1 MRNDASTVGIALGD
15 GLIARF
21 GAVVVYL
28 AGETP
33 STDRILGAIEAVA
46 DARHPGAAIAQR
58 LAAVVFGGNS
68 EPPPFGV
75 IAPTADGT
83 VILLRGQVSAEIQG
97 AEGTRRLSGARAFT
111 WVDEIVRE
119 PVRRISVGADSA
131 FPIHELPRTD
141 LRGGIVPGSGFVLR
155 IAARRTGKS
164 AATRARTTGTPTAEP
179 PPTAPAGSEAL
190 REPTAKSEPT
200 PTGQRVGTPRPA
212 RSAQLSASLQ
222 AAESAHFVE
231 PTQHYAARSVA
242 QGQSAESPRTA
253 QPHASSQAAESVRS
267 SESTQHSAARSATQG
282 QRPDSAV
289 AGNPARPTTTDQPT
303 GAAQATGSAGATGFE
318 RAAGSARPTGS
329 LQKPAARSAEA
340 DPSAEKTRRAGSAHA
355 RRSPQRSAAEYDG
368 PTEKAGPTGSIH
380 PGRSP
385 QSGAESTAHDEPT
398 EKAGPTGSIHSGR
411 RAQQA
416 AANSA
421 EYGEPTEK
429 AGPTGSTDSGRSPQ
443 RSAAQ
448 AVGFDEASDKPE
460 PAGSTAAARP
470 GAASS
475 EPRPSGSAP
484 SGGSGP
490 EDAPEDIGTQAMSA
504 QEREEAAG
512 TRSAVAARPEPIA
525 LHKIPALRGVRPRP
539 LRPVGGAKNPENSG
553 AGQPV
558 GALVLADGSAFPLDR
573 PYVVG
578 RSPMIDETVRAATAT
593 PLAVPRDR
601 HVSRVHAYV
610 SVDRGKVY
618 VRDAATP
625 AGTFIAAP
633 GADEW
638 TRIGTTPTELHP
650 GWSLRIGQR
659 ILTYRTEAHPKHP
672 TEATSKRRRS

>member
-1 MRNDASTVGIALGD
+1 MRNDASTVGIAPGD

-28 AGETP
+28 ADETP

-68 EPPPFGV
+68 EAPPFGV

-97 AEGTRRLSGARAFT
+97 AEGSRRLSGARAFT

-119 PVRRISVGADSA
+119 PVRRIAVGADIA

-141 LRGGIVPGSGFVLR
+141 LRAGIVAGSGFVLR
-155 IAARRTGKS
+155 IATRRTGKS
-164 AATRARTTGTPTAEP
+164 ANTRARTTANPSPAEP
-179 PPTAPAGSEAL
+179 PPTAPAGFEAL
-190 REPTAKSEPT
+190 REPTAKSATEST
-200 PTGQRVGTPRPA
+200 P
-212 RSAQLSASLQ
+212 
-222 AAESAHFVE
+222 AAGFA
-231 PTQHYAARSVA
+231 
-242 QGQSAESPRTA
+242 QSAGVTRE
-253 QPHASSQAAESVRS
+253 
-267 SESTQHSAARSATQG
+267 
-282 QRPDSAV
+282 
-289 AGNPARPTTTDQPT
+289 
-303 GAAQATGSAGATGFE
+303 
-318 RAAGSARPTGS
+318 AGSARPTGES
-329 LQKPAARSAEA
+329 SRDPAARSTAPNEQGR
-340 DPSAEKTRRAGSAHA
+340 SAGSAT
-355 RRSPQRSAAEYDG
+355 EYDG
-368 PTEKAGPTGSIH
+368 PTERAGTTGSVDSGQSAQRSTTKSTAHDKPTEKAGPTGSVDSV
-380 PGRSP
+380 RSAR
-385 QSGAESTAHDEPT
+385 G
-398 EKAGPTGSIHSGR
+398 
-411 RAQQA
+411 
-416 AANSA
+416 
-421 EYGEPTEK
+421 
-429 AGPTGSTDSGRSPQ
+429 
-443 RSAAQ
+443 SAAQ
-448 AVGFDEASDKPE
+448 SVGFGASADKVG
-460 PAGSTAAARP
+460 PARSTSAARL

-475 EPRPSGSAP
+475 EARPSGSAP
-484 SGGSGP
+484 SRASGQA
-490 EDAPEDIGTQAMSA
+490 DAPEEIGTQAMPA
-504 QEREEAAG
+504 REREDAAG
-512 TRSAVAARPEPIA
+512 TRAGSAARPEPIA
-525 LHKIPALRGVRPRP
+525 LHKIPALQGVRPRP
-539 LRPVGGAKNPENSG
+539 LRPVGEANNQENSG
-553 AGQPV
+553 ARPPV

-610 SVDRGKVY
+610 SIDRGKVY

>member
-46 DARHPGAAIAQR
+46 DTRHPGAAIAQR

-119 PVRRISVGADSA
+119 PVRRISVGADTA

-141 LRGGIVPGSGFVLR
+141 LRAGIVPGSGFVLR

-164 AATRARTTGTPTAEP
+164 TSARARTTATPTAEP
-179 PPTAPAGSEAL
+179 PPTAPAGLEAL

-200 PTGQRVGTPRPA
+200 PTGQRVGTPRHT
-212 RSAQLSASLQ
+212 RSAQLGNSA
-222 AAESAHFVE
+222 
-231 PTQHYAARSVA
+231 
-242 QGQSAESPRTA
+242 
-253 QPHASSQAAESVRS
+253 QAAESVRS
-267 SESTQHSAARSATQG
+267 SES
-282 QRPDSAV
+282 
-289 AGNPARPTTTDQPT
+289 
-303 GAAQATGSAGATGFE
+303 
-318 RAAGSARPTGS
+318 
-329 LQKPAARSAEA
+329 
-340 DPSAEKTRRAGSAHA
+340 
-355 RRSPQRSAAEYDG
+355 
-368 PTEKAGPTGSIH
+368 
-380 PGRSP
+380 
-385 QSGAESTAHDEPT
+385 AHDEPT
-398 EKAGPTGSIHSGR
+398 EKAVPTGSMH
-411 RAQQA
+411 
-416 AANSA
+416 
-421 EYGEPTEK
+421 
-429 AGPTGSTDSGRSPQ
+429 SGRSPQ
-443 RSAAQ
+443 RSATQ
-448 AVGFDEASDKPE
+448 AVGFGEASDKAGPT
-460 PAGSTAAARP
+460 GSTADAQP
-470 GAASS
+470 NEASS
-475 EPRPSGSAP
+475 EARPSGSAP
-484 SGGSGP
+484 SGESGQVG
-490 EDAPEDIGTQAMSA
+490 APEEISTQAMSA
-504 QEREEAAG
+504 QERDEAAG
-512 TRSAVAARPEPIA
+512 TRSGSAARPEPIA
-525 LHKIPALRGVRPRP
+525 LHKIPALQGVRPRP
-539 LRPVGGAKNPENSG
+539 LRPVGSAKNPENLG

-558 GALVLADGSAFPLDR
+558 GALVLADGSTFPLDR

>member
-1 MRNDASTVGIALGD
+1 MRNDASTVGIAPGE

-33 STDRILGAIEAVA
+33 STDRILGAIEAAA
-46 DARHPGAAIAQR
+46 DTRYPGAAIAQR

-119 PVRRISVGADSA
+119 PVRRITVGADTA

-141 LRGGIVPGSGFVLR
+141 LRAGIVPGSGFVLR

-164 AATRARTTGTPTAEP
+164 AATRAHITGTPTAEP
-179 PPTAPAGSEAL
+179 PPTAPAGLEAL
-190 REPTAKSEPT
+190 REPTAKSEPS

-212 RSAQLSASLQ
+212 RSAQLSAAAQ
-222 AAESAHFVE
+222 AAESVRSSE
-231 PTQHYAARSVA
+231 STQRSVA
-242 QGQSAESPRTA
+242 RSAAQRQLAGSPRPATSA
-253 QPHASSQAAESVRS
+253 QPRASSQTAESVRS
-267 SESTQHSAARSATQG
+267 SESTQHSAAQG
-282 QRPDSAV
+282 QRPDSAST
-289 AGNPARPTTTDQPT
+289 GNSARPNTTDQPT
-303 GAAQATGSAGATGFE
+303 GTAQATGSTGFE
-318 RAAGSARPTGS
+318 HAAGSARPTGS

-340 DPSAEKTRRAGSAHA
+340 DPSAGKTRPAGSTHSG
-355 RRSPQRSAAEYDG
+355 RRAQKSDADY
-368 PTEKAGPTGSIH
+368 
-380 PGRSP
+380 
-385 QSGAESTAHDEPT
+385 DEPT
-398 EKAGPTGSIHSGR
+398 EKAS
-411 RAQQA
+411 
-416 AANSA
+416 
-421 EYGEPTEK
+421 
-429 AGPTGSTDSGRSPQ
+429 PTGSTDSDQSPQ

-448 AVGFDEASDKPE
+448 AVGFGEASDKAG

-475 EPRPSGSAP
+475 EARPSGSKL
-484 SGGSGP
+484 SGGSGQGG
-490 EDAPEDIGTQAMSA
+490 APEEISTQAMSA
-504 QEREEAAG
+504 REREEAAG
-512 TRSAVAARPEPIA
+512 TRSGVAARPEPIA
-525 LHKIPALRGVRPRP
+525 LHKIPALQGVRPRP
-539 LRPVGGAKNPENSG
+539 LRPVGSAKNPEDSG

-672 TEATSKRRRS
+672 TEATSKRRRF

>member
-1 MRNDASTVGIALGD
+1 MRNDASTVGIAPGD

-33 STDRILGAIEAVA
+33 STDRILGAIEAAA
-46 DARHPGAAIAQR
+46 DTRYPGAAIAQR

-119 PVRRISVGADSA
+119 PVRRITVGADTA

-141 LRGGIVPGSGFVLR
+141 LRAGIVPGSGFVLR

-164 AATRARTTGTPTAEP
+164 TATRARITGTPTAEP
-179 PPTAPAGSEAL
+179 PPTAPAGLEAL

-200 PTGQRVGTPRPA
+200 PTSQRVGTPRPT
-212 RSAQLSASLQ
+212 RSAQLSASAQ
-222 AAESAHFVE
+222 AAESVRSSAS
-231 PTQHYAARSVA
+231 TQRSA
-242 QGQSAESPRTA
+242 QRQLAGSPRPATPA
-253 QPHASSQAAESVRS
+253 QPRVSSQTAESVRS
-267 SESTQHSAARSATQG
+267 SESTQHSAVQG
-282 QRPDSAV
+282 QRPDSAS
-289 AGNPARPTTTDQPT
+289 AGNSARPNTTDQPT
-303 GAAQATGSAGATGFE
+303 GTAHATGSTGFE
-318 RAAGSARPTGS
+318 HAAGSARPTGS

-340 DPSAEKTRRAGSAHA
+340 DPSAGKTRPAGSAHSP
-355 RRSPQRSAAEYDG
+355 RSPQRSAADYDG
-368 PTEKAGPTGSIH
+368 PTEKAGPTGS
-380 PGRSP
+380 
-385 QSGAESTAHDEPT
+385 T
-398 EKAGPTGSIHSGR
+398 HSGSP
-411 RAQQA
+411 AQQSDA
-416 AANSA
+416 DSA
-421 EYGEPTEK
+421 EYDEPTEK

-443 RSAAQ
+443 RPATQ
-448 AVGFDEASDKPE
+448 AVGFGEASDKAG

-475 EPRPSGSAP
+475 QAQPSGSAP
-484 SGGSGP
+484 SGGSGQ
-490 EDAPEDIGTQAMSA
+490 EGAPEEISTQAMSA
-504 QEREEAAG
+504 REREEAAG
-512 TRSAVAARPEPIA
+512 TRSEVAARPEPIA
-525 LHKIPALRGVRPRP
+525 LHKIPALQGVRPRP
-539 LRPVGGAKNPENSG
+539 LRPVGSAKNPENSG
-553 AGQPV
+553 AWQPV

-659 ILTYRTEAHPKHP
+659 ILTYRTEAHPQHP

>member
-46 DARHPGAAIAQR
+46 DTRHPGAAIAQR

-119 PVRRISVGADSA
+119 PVRRISVGGDTA

-141 LRGGIVPGSGFVLR
+141 LRAGIVPGSGFVLR
-155 IAARRTGKS
+155 MAARRTGKS
-164 AATRARTTGTPTAEP
+164 TPARARTTATSTAEP
-179 PPTAPAGSEAL
+179 PPTAPAGLEAL
-190 REPTAKSEPT
+190 REPAKSEPT
-200 PTGQRVGTPRPA
+200 PTGQRVGTPRHT
-212 RSAQLSASLQ
+212 RSAQLSNSAQ
-222 AAESAHFVE
+222 AAETV
-231 PTQHYAARSVA
+231 
-242 QGQSAESPRTA
+242 RT
-253 QPHASSQAAESVRS
+253 SGSM
-267 SESTQHSAARSATQG
+267 HS
-282 QRPDSAV
+282 
-289 AGNPARPTTTDQPT
+289 
-303 GAAQATGSAGATGFE
+303 
-318 RAAGSARPTGS
+318 
-329 LQKPAARSAEA
+329 
-340 DPSAEKTRRAGSAHA
+340 
-355 RRSPQRSAAEYDG
+355 
-368 PTEKAGPTGSIH
+368 
-380 PGRSP
+380 GRSP
-385 QSGAESTAHDEPT
+385 QSRTEPTAHDEPT
-398 EKAGPTGSIHSGR
+398 EKAGPTGSM
-411 RAQQA
+411 Q
-416 AANSA
+416 
-421 EYGEPTEK
+421 
-429 AGPTGSTDSGRSPQ
+429 SGRSSQ
-443 RSAAQ
+443 RSATQ
-448 AVGFDEASDKPE
+448 AVGFGEAIDK
-460 PAGSTAAARP
+460 AAATGSKADAQP
-470 GAASS
+470 IEASS
-475 EPRPSGSAP
+475 EARPSSSAP
-484 SGGSGP
+484 SGESGQVG
-490 EDAPEDIGTQAMSA
+490 APEEISTQAMSA
-504 QEREEAAG
+504 QERDEAAG
-512 TRSAVAARPEPIA
+512 TRSGVAARPEPIA
-525 LHKIPALRGVRPRP
+525 LHKIPALQGVRPRP
-539 LRPVGGAKNPENSG
+539 LRPVGSAKNPENLG

>member
-1 MRNDASTVGIALGD
+1 MRNDASTVGIAPGD

-46 DARHPGAAIAQR
+46 DTRHPGAAIAQR
-58 LAAVVFGGNS
+58 LASVVFAGNS

-119 PVRRISVGADSA
+119 PVRRITVGADAA

-141 LRGGIVPGSGFVLR
+141 LRAGIVPGSGFVLR
-155 IAARRTGKS
+155 IAARRTGTS
-164 AATRARTTGTPTAEP
+164 AATRARISGTPTAEP
-179 PPTAPAGSEAL
+179 PSTAPAGLEAL

-212 RSAQLSASLQ
+212 RSAQLSAS
-222 AAESAHFVE
+222 A
-231 PTQHYAARSVA
+231 
-242 QGQSAESPRTA
+242 
-253 QPHASSQAAESVRS
+253 QAAESVRS
-267 SESTQHSAARSATQG
+267 SESTQHSAARGQLAGSPQPATSAQPRASSQTAESVRSSESMRRSAARSAPQG
-282 QRPDSAV
+282 QRPDSAS
-289 AGNPARPTTTDQPT
+289 AGNSARPNTTDQPT
-303 GAAQATGSAGATGFE
+303 GTAQATGSAH
-318 RAAGSARPTGS
+318 PTGS

-340 DPSAEKTRRAGSAHA
+340 DPSAGKARPAGSAHSP
-355 RRSPQRSAAEYDG
+355 RSPQRSAADYDG
-368 PTEKAGPTGSIH
+368 PTEKAGPT
-380 PGRSP
+380 
-385 QSGAESTAHDEPT
+385 ESTHSGWPAQQSDADSADDEPT
-398 EKAGPTGSIHSGR
+398 EKAH
-411 RAQQA
+411 
-416 AANSA
+416 
-421 EYGEPTEK
+421 
-429 AGPTGSTDSGRSPQ
+429 PTGSTDSGRSTQ
-443 RSAAQ
+443 RSAGQ
-448 AVGFDEASDKPE
+448 AVGFGEASDKAG
-460 PAGSTAAARP
+460 PAGSTADARP
-470 GAASS
+470 GSASS
-475 EPRPSGSAP
+475 EARPSGSAP
-484 SGGSGP
+484 SGGSGQVG
-490 EDAPEDIGTQAMSA
+490 APEEISTQAMSA
-504 QEREEAAG
+504 GEREEAAG
-512 TRSAVAARPEPIA
+512 TRSGVAARPEPIA
-525 LHKIPALRGVRPRP
+525 LHKIPALQGLRPRP
-539 LRPVGGAKNPENSG
+539 LRPVGSAKNPENSG
-553 AGQPV
+553 VGQLV

>member
-1 MRNDASTVGIALGD
+1 MRNDASTVGIAPGD

-28 AGETP
+28 ARETP
-33 STDRILGAIEAVA
+33 STDRILGAIEAAA

-83 VILLRGQVSAEIQG
+83 VILLRGQVSAELQG

-119 PVRRISVGADSA
+119 PVRRIMVGADSA

-141 LRGGIVPGSGFVLR
+141 LRAGIVPGSGFILR

-164 AATRARTTGTPTAEP
+164 APTRTRTTGTPSPAEP
-179 PPTAPAGSEAL
+179 PPTAPAGLEAL
-190 REPTAKSEPT
+190 HEPTAKPEAT
-200 PTGQRVGTPRPA
+200 PTGQHVGSPQPA
-212 RSAQLSASLQ
+212 GSGQPHTTRS
-222 AAESAHFVE
+222 AESARNSD
-231 PTQHYAARSVA
+231 RSDD
-242 QGQSAESPRTA
+242 
-253 QPHASSQAAESVRS
+253 
-267 SESTQHSAARSATQG
+267 
-282 QRPDSAV
+282 PD
-289 AGNPARPTTTDQPT
+289 
-303 GAAQATGSAGATGFE
+303 
-318 RAAGSARPTGS
+318 
-329 LQKPAARSAEA
+329 RSAEG
-340 DPSAEKTRRAGSAHA
+340 TRAAVSAH
-355 RRSPQRSAAEYDG
+355 RSLQRSAAEYDEL
-368 PTEKAGPTGSIH
+368 TEKAGSTGPMYS
-380 PGRSP
+380 GRSP
-385 QSGAESTAHDEPT
+385 QQSIADSTAHDEPN
-398 EKAGPTGSIHSGR
+398 EKAGP
-411 RAQQA
+411 
-416 AANSA
+416 
-421 EYGEPTEK
+421 
-429 AGPTGSTDSGRSPQ
+429 GPTGSTG
-443 RSAAQ
+443 
-448 AVGFDEASDKPE
+448 
-460 PAGSTAAARP
+460 AARP

-475 EPRPSGSAP
+475 EARRSGSAP
-484 SGGSGP
+484 SGGSGQA
-490 EDAPEDIGTQAMSA
+490 DAPEEIGTQAMSA
-504 QEREEAAG
+504 REREEAAG
-512 TRSAVAARPEPIA
+512 TRAGAAARPEPIA
-525 LHKIPALRGVRPRP
+525 LHKIPALQGVRPRP
-539 LRPVGGAKNPENSG
+539 LRPVGGANNQENSG
-553 AGQPV
+553 ARQPV

-610 SVDRGKVY
+610 SVDHGKVY

-659 ILTYRTEAHPKHP
+659 ILTYRANDRLEHP
-672 TEATSKRRRS
+672 TEATSKRRRPS

>member
-1 MRNDASTVGIALGD
+1 MRNDASTVGIAPGD

-28 AGETP
+28 ARETP

-119 PVRRISVGADSA
+119 PVRRIMVGADAA

-141 LRGGIVPGSGFVLR
+141 LRAGIVPGSGFVLR

-164 AATRARTTGTPTAEP
+164 AATRASATGTPSPAEP
-179 PPTAPAGSEAL
+179 PPTAPAGLEAL
-190 REPTAKSEPT
+190 HEPTAKPEAT
-200 PTGQRVGTPRPA
+200 PRIGSPRPA
-212 RSAQLSASLQ
+212 RSAQ
-222 AAESAHFVE
+222 
-231 PTQHYAARSVA
+231 
-242 QGQSAESPRTA
+242 
-253 QPHASSQAAESVRS
+253 PHAA
-267 SESTQHSAARSATQG
+267 
-282 QRPDSAV
+282 DS
-289 AGNPARPTTTDQPT
+289 
-303 GAAQATGSAGATGFE
+303 
-318 RAAGSARPTGS
+318 
-329 LQKPAARSAEA
+329 
-340 DPSAEKTRRAGSAHA
+340 
-355 RRSPQRSAAEYDG
+355 AEYD
-368 PTEKAGPTGSIH
+368 
-380 PGRSP
+380 
-385 QSGAESTAHDEPT
+385 
-398 EKAGPTGSIHSGR
+398 
-411 RAQQA
+411 
-416 AANSA
+416 
-421 EYGEPTEK
+421 EPTEK
-429 AGPTGSTDSGRSPQ
+429 AGPTGSTDAGRFPQ
-443 RSAAQ
+443 ES
-448 AVGFDEASDKPE
+448 
-460 PAGSTAAARP
+460 AARP
-470 GAASS
+470 AGFGESTDKVGAAGSAAGARTGASS
-475 EPRPSGSAP
+475 SKARRSGSAP
-484 SGGSGP
+484 SGASVQAG
-490 EDAPEDIGTQAMSA
+490 APEEIGTQAMSA
-504 QEREEAAG
+504 RERDEVAG
-512 TRSAVAARPEPIA
+512 TRADAAARPEPIA
-525 LHKIPALRGVRPRP
+525 LHKIPALQGVRPRP
-539 LRPVGGAKNPENSG
+539 LRPVGGPNNQEKSG
-553 AGQPV
+553 TGQPV

-578 RSPMIDETVRAATAT
+578 RSPMIDEAVRAATAT

-659 ILTYRTEAHPKHP
+659 ILTYRADDRLEHP